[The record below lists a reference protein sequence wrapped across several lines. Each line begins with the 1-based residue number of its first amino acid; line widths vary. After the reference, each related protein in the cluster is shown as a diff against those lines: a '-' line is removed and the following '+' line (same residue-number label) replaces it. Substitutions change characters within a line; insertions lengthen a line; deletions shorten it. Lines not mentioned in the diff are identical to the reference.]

1 MTGLGVV
8 GGGVAPFINHS
19 FLKVNNSQCKND
31 GYGSIVY
38 VLTKLFTI
46 NSLLFYKSYNFL
58 VKIIK
63 HNNYVNFYLFIQ
75 NQPCSAFIHAYLN
88 IYNTFK
94 LENLCKFIGA
104 NKWILD
110 TFS

>member
-1 MTGLGVV
+1 MTGLGV
-8 GGGVAPFINHS
+8 GGGVAPLINHS
-19 FLKVNNSQCKND
+19 FLKGNNSLCKND

-58 VKIIK
+58 VKIIE

-75 NQPCSAFIHAYLN
+75 NQPCSACIHAYLN

-94 LENLCKFIGA
+94 FENLCMFIGA
-104 NKWILD
+104 NKWI
-110 TFS
+110 